1 VPSVVLQGHLLSVS
15 LKAFYVGVECRS
27 LQDSFLWQ
35 ALFPPPAA
43 SSLLVLYLLTNG
55 GNVSMFTTM
64 DGHRHP
70 TASFTRGPLINRQ
83 DNDFT
88 ANSNSSEYLDNDF
101 TTKSAEKGVCVCHRT
116 FNSPCAKCF
125 VFLNRGSPTSIN
137 GLKMRKKLVGFLSID
152 KIGPVQFCRFK

>member
-27 LQDSFLWQ
+27 LQGSFLWQ

-70 TASFTRGPLINRQ
+70 TASLTRGPLINRQ

-88 ANSNSSEYLDNDF
+88 ANSNSSEYLV
-101 TTKSAEKGVCVCHRT
+101 TILQQSLQKKELCV
-116 FNSPCAKCF
+116 SPH
-125 VFLNRGSPTSIN
+125 L
-137 GLKMRKKLVGFLSID
+137 
-152 KIGPVQFCRFK
+152 

>member
-27 LQDSFLWQ
+27 LHGSFLWQ

-101 TTKSAEKGVCVCHRT
+101 TTKSAEKELCVT
-116 FNSPCAKCF
+116 TPL
-125 VFLNRGSPTSIN
+125 FLRRSPTSIVIVTFFTISLRTYCN
-137 GLKMRKKLVGFLSID
+137 W
-152 KIGPVQFCRFK
+152 